1 MEKIK
6 LTKDVFLSSVIDDGE
21 QIEAFLVV
29 KLFGIWKVSILS
41 FERNFQ
47 KCNRFKTFCRTV
59 GISQKKMT
67 NIIHENL

>member
-1 MEKIK
+1 MKKIK
-6 LTKDVFLSSVIDDGE
+6 LAKDVFLSSVLDDGE
-21 QIEAFLVV
+21 QVEVFLVV
-29 KLFGIWKVSILS
+29 NLFGIWRVSIQS

-47 KCNRFKTFCRTV
+47 KCNRFKTFCRTI

>member
-6 LTKDVFLSSVIDDGE
+6 LTKDIFLSSVFDDGE
-21 QIEAFLVV
+21 QIEIFLAVN
-29 KLFGIWKVSILS
+29 LFGNWQVSIQS

-47 KCNRFKTFCRTV
+47 KCNRFKNFCRTI

-67 NIIHENL
+67 NMINENL